1 MSSKSLYVIEWAK
14 ESNLQEVLSFLH
26 ENFDK
31 EEVVLKSMRNYDPF
45 ENEEAMWIDHEK
57 IIKAIF
63 TSSPCM
69 IVKHESTG
77 RIIAVNQM
85 IVSKNPR
92 FDTTGDGVTAVFVNN
107 PPKTKLMERYF
118 NYLSGIAEKANL
130 YEKFPDAKAA
140 VEFYAVV
147 VDKEHR
153 GKGLA
158 KMLIKEGISFATN
171 LDDVGF
177 IFGIF
182 TSSFSSKAAEQLG
195 FWSVMQ
201 VDLLKE
207 TDEKGRLIFQDTP
220 PHNIV
225 SVLVLDI

>member
-1 MSSKSLYVIEWAK
+1 MNSRSSYIVEWAN

-31 EEVVLKSMRNYDPF
+31 EEVVLTSMRNDDPT
-45 ENEEAMWIDHEK
+45 ENEESMWTDHEK

-63 TSSPCM
+63 TSSPCL
-69 IVKHESTG
+69 IVKHELTK

-85 IVSKNPR
+85 IVSRNPR

-118 NYLSGIAEKANL
+118 NYLSGIANKANL
-130 YEKFPDAKAA
+130 YQKFPDAKAA

-158 KMLIKEGISFATN
+158 KTLIKEGISFATN
-171 LDDVGF
+171 LEDVGF

-182 TSSFSSKAAEQLG
+182 TSTFSSKAAKQLG

-207 TDEKGRLIFQDTP
+207 TNETGRLIFQDTP
-220 PHNIV
+220 PHNII
-225 SVLVLDI
+225 SVLVLSV